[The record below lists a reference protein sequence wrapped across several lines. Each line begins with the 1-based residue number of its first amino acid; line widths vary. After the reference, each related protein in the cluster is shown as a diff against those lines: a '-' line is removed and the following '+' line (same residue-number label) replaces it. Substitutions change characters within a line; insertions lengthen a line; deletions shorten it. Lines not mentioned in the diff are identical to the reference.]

1 MPNEPIS
8 SASSQGETQQ
18 EQARKQVNQLAEE
31 VAQLAEA
38 DVQPA
43 QFYSE
48 FLQRVYFALQGFAA
62 AVWVRTPQGNLQL
75 QCQINLREL
84 GLDRTPDSRPMH
96 DELLRQ
102 AALQQKGGIIRPH
115 FSHNFGTGPEHIAGN
130 PTDYAILLVPIVQEK
145 QVLGLV
151 EIWQDPG
158 REQNVLMSL
167 YQFLVRMAAFV
178 SIFQRNHQ
186 LRQMLGQQELWI
198 KLETFTRQIH
208 NSLNITEVAYLIANE
223 ARRLVEVDRVSVA
236 TRSGSKCAVTA
247 ISGAD
252 VVEKRSNLVQLM
264 RALFDAVIEW
274 GEKLVYTGTKDD
286 ALPPKVLH
294 ALDKYLEESN
304 SKVLVIMPLHDD
316 RDKDKKKLARSAL
329 MMEAFETNLVPEQL
343 IARLDV
349 VGRHACPALYNALEY
364 RRIPMRFIWLPLA
377 YIQDG
382 LGGKAKAITA
392 LVTVGVVLL
401 LLAMIFV
408 PFPLKMEANGN
419 LLPSDR
425 ATVYPPIEGTV
436 VHIKPGLKS
445 GSEVVKGQEL
455 FLLESFELAK
465 QVRELQSDIANL
477 DARIAPQLTRGAES
491 PEGKNAE
498 QQLSIHE
505 AKVAKLLKNAML
517 ENLRK
522 RTNAD
527 LTRPG
532 AFKVVAPKRGIIL
545 SDDFRDNVLGR
556 QVKPNEPLLSIG
568 YTDKDN
574 PKRQDWEIKLKI
586 PQKHIGQ
593 VLRAYE
599 KLPPNAEL
607 DVDVLVMSQPDV
619 GAFRAR
625 LRRDKIAQQANPQK
639 DENNESEPVVL
650 AWARVEARYQLTE
663 KVLADLRGAGVPESV
678 TAKLESL
685 KGIRFDSR
693 DLFLRGL
700 DRALTADER
709 QAYESRL
716 VDHACRDDI
725 AVSQQVPPA
734 LLLSGSEVHTRI
746 RCGQVAMGYALFYGV
761 YEFAYEKVIF
771 PYSWK

>member
-1 MPNEPIS
+1 MSNEPTS
-8 SASSQGETQQ
+8 SASSQGSAQEQ

-31 VAQLAEA
+31 IAQLSEA

-43 QFYSE
+43 QYYSE

-62 AVWVRTPQGNLQL
+62 AVWIKTPQGNLQL

-84 GLDRTPDSRPMH
+84 GLDRTADSRPMH

-102 AALQQKGGIIRPH
+102 AAHQQKGGIIRPH

-151 EIWQDPG
+151 EIWQDPN
-158 REQNVLMSL
+158 REHNVLMSL

-178 SIFQRNHQ
+178 SIYQRNHQ

-198 KLETFTRQIH
+198 KLETFARQIH
-208 NSLNITEVAYLIANE
+208 GSLNTTEVAYLIANE
-223 ARRLVEVDRVSVA
+223 SRRLVEVDRISVA
-236 TRSGSKCAVTA
+236 TRAGSGCAVTA

-294 ALDKYLEESN
+294 ALDSYLEESN
-304 SKVLVIMPLHDD
+304 SKVLVILPLHDE

-329 MMEAFETNLVPEQL
+329 MMECFETNLLPEQL
-343 IARLDV
+343 IARLEV
-349 VGRHACPALYNALEY
+349 VGRHACPALYNSLEY

-377 YIQDG
+377 YVQDG
-382 LGGKAKAITA
+382 MGGKAKAITA
-392 LVTVGVVLL
+392 AVTFGVVLL

-419 LLPSDR
+419 VLPADR
-425 ATVYPPIEGTV
+425 AQVFSPIEAKV
-436 VHIKPGLKS
+436 EEIKPGMKS
-445 GSEVVKGQEL
+445 GTEVLKDQEL
-455 FLLESFELAK
+455 FVMYSLELAK
-465 QVRELQSDIANL
+465 QIRDLQSEIAFL
-477 DARIAPQLTRGAES
+477 DSRIAPQLNRPDSPDNKGADAQI
-491 PEGKNAE
+491 N
-498 QQLSIHE
+498 IHE
-505 AKVAKLLKNAML
+505 AKISKNLKLTIL
-517 ENLRK
+517 EGLRK

-527 LTRPG
+527 LARPG
-532 AFKVVAPKRGIIL
+532 YFKLVAPKKGIIL
-545 SDDFRDNVLGR
+545 TDDFRDNLLGR
-556 QVKPNEPLLSIG
+556 LVKPNEPLLQIG
-568 YTDKDN
+568 FTDKEA
-574 PKRQDWEIKLKI
+574 PRRQDWEVKLKI

-593 VLRAYE
+593 VRRAYE
-599 KLPPNAEL
+599 NLPPGAEL
-607 DVDVLVMSQPDV
+607 DVDVLVMSQPDA
-619 GAFRAR
+619 GSFRAK
-625 LRRDKIAQQANPQK
+625 LGKDKIAAQANPQK
-639 DENNESEPVVL
+639 DDNNEAEPMVL
-650 AWARVEARYQLTE
+650 AWARVEAKYKLTDTAL
-663 KVLADLRGAGVPESV
+663 VDLRGANVPEAV
-678 TAKLESL
+678 AAKLDGL
-685 KGIRFDSR
+685 KNRRFDSR
-693 DLFLRGL
+693 EQFVRELGRFLN
-700 DRALTADER
+700 ADER
-709 QAYESRL
+709 RAHEQRVLEY
-716 VDHACRDDI
+716 ACRDDI
-725 AVSQQVPPA
+725 PLDRQIMPG

-746 RCGQVAMGYALFYGV
+746 RCGNAPMGYSLFYGV